1 MVSYRPT
8 SRKFRRRFL
17 QLAGVFLATP
27 MSAWAVDY
35 PVRPIRWIIGFPPG
49 GGADVVARI
58 MGRWLSDRLGQEV
71 IIENRP
77 GASTNIAAQAVVNSP
92 PDGYTLLWIGT
103 TNAINA
109 TLYQNLSFDFV
120 KDIAPVA
127 GLVVYPLVLEVHPS
141 LPVRNLDEFIAFAKA
156 NPGRI
161 NYGSYGTGTTSHLA
175 GELLKTMAGIKITH
189 VPYRGG
195 APMLNDLIGG
205 QVQAGFDVVANS
217 LPHIH
222 SGALRALA
230 VTTPTR
236 VEALPDVPTIGD
248 LLPGYEAI
256 AWTGIGVP
264 RRTPDEIVS
273 RLNGETNAGL
283 ADSSI
288 KARLAELS
296 TTPILQSPAEF
307 AAFVA
312 AETEKWA
319 KVVKFSGARVE

>member
-1 MVSYRPT
+1 V
-8 SRKFRRRFL
+8 
-17 QLAGVFLATP
+17 G
-27 MSAWAVDY
+27 
-35 PVRPIRWIIGFPPG
+35 
-49 GGADVVARI
+49 
-58 MGRWLSDRLGQEV
+58 
-71 IIENRP
+71 
-77 GASTNIAAQAVVNSP
+77 SP

-103 TNAINA
+103 TNAINE
-109 TLYQNLSFDFV
+109 TLYTNLSFDFV
-120 KDIAPVA
+120 RDIAPIA

-141 LPVRNLDEFIAFAKA
+141 LPVRSLGEFIAFAKA

-175 GELLKTMAGIKITH
+175 GELLKTMAGIKMTH

-195 APMLNDLIGG
+195 APMVNDLIGG
-205 QVQAGFDVVANS
+205 QVQAAFDVVTSS
-217 LPHIH
+217 LPHIR

-236 VEALPDVPTIGD
+236 VEALPNVPTIGE

-264 RRTPDEIVS
+264 RGTPYEIIS
-273 RLNGETNAGL
+273 RLNREINAGL
-283 ADSSI
+283 ADTSI
-288 KARLAELS
+288 KARLADLS
-296 TTPILQSPAEF
+296 TTPIVLSPAEF
-307 AAFVA
+307 AAYVA

>member
-1 MVSYRPT
+1 MSYRPT

-17 QLAGVFLATP
+17 QLAGAFLAAPTF
-27 MSAWAVDY
+27 AWAVDY
-35 PVRPIRWIIGFPPG
+35 PVRPVRWIVGFPPG
-49 GGADVVARI
+49 GGADIVARI
-58 MGRWLSDRLGQEV
+58 MGRWLSERLGQEV

-77 GASTNIAAQAVVNSP
+77 GASTNIAAQAAVESP

-109 TLYQNLSFDFV
+109 TLYTNLSFDFV
-120 KDIAPVA
+120 KDITPVA

-141 LPVRNLDEFIAFAKA
+141 LPVRSLGEFIGFAKA

-175 GELLKTMAGIKITH
+175 GELLKTMAGIKMTH

-195 APMLNDLIGG
+195 APMVNDLIGG
-205 QVQAGFDVVANS
+205 QVQAAFDVVASS
-217 LPHIH
+217 LPHIR

-264 RRTPDEIVS
+264 RGTPYEIIS
-273 RLNGETNAGL
+273 RLNREINAGL
-283 ADSSI
+283 ADTSI
-288 KARLAELS
+288 KARLADLS
-296 TTPILQSPAEF
+296 TTPILLGPAEF
-307 AAFVA
+307 AAYVA
-312 AETEKWA
+312 TEIEKWA
-319 KVVKFSGARVE
+319 KVVKFSGAQVE

>member
-1 MVSYRPT
+1 VSYRPT
-8 SRKFRRRFL
+8 SRKFRRQFL
-17 QLAGVFLATP
+17 QLAGAFLGAPTL
-27 MSAWAVDY
+27 AWAVDY
-35 PVRPIRWIIGFPPG
+35 PVRPVRWIIGFPPG
-49 GGADVVARI
+49 GGADIVARI

-77 GASTNIAAQAVVNSP
+77 GAGTNIAAQAVVDSP

-109 TLYQNLSFDFV
+109 TLYTNLSFDFV
-120 KDIAPVA
+120 RDIAPIA

-141 LPVRNLDEFIAFAKA
+141 LPVRSLGEFIAFAKA

-175 GELLKTMAGIKITH
+175 GELLKTMAGIKMTH

-195 APMLNDLIGG
+195 APMVNDLIGG
-205 QVQAGFDVVANS
+205 QVQAAFDVVASS
-217 LPHIH
+217 LPHIR

-248 LLPGYEAI
+248 LLPGYEVI

-264 RRTPDEIVS
+264 RGTSYEIIS
-273 RLNGETNAGL
+273 RLNREINAGL
-283 ADSSI
+283 ADTSI
-288 KARLAELS
+288 KARLADLS
-296 TTPILQSPAEF
+296 TTPILLSPAEF
-307 AAFVA
+307 AAYVG

>member
-1 MVSYRPT
+1 VSYRAT

-17 QLAGVFLATP
+17 QLAGAFLAAPTF
-27 MSAWAVDY
+27 AWAVDY
-35 PVRPIRWIIGFPPG
+35 PVRPVRWIVGFPPG
-49 GGADVVARI
+49 GGADIVARI

-77 GASTNIAAQAVVNSP
+77 GASTNIAAQAVVDSP

-109 TLYQNLSFDFV
+109 TLYTNLSFDFV
-120 KDIAPVA
+120 KDITPVA

-141 LPVRNLDEFIAFAKA
+141 LPVRSLGEFIAFAKA

-175 GELLKTMAGIKITH
+175 GELLKTMAGIKMTH

-195 APMLNDLIGG
+195 APMVNDLIGG
-205 QVQAGFDVVANS
+205 QVQAAFDVVASS
-217 LPHIH
+217 LPHIR

-236 VEALPDVPTIGD
+236 VQALPDVPTIGE

-256 AWTGIGVP
+256 AWTGVGVP
-264 RRTPDEIVS
+264 RGTPHEIIS
-273 RLNGETNAGL
+273 RVNREINAGL
-283 ADSSI
+283 ADTNI
-288 KARLAELS
+288 KARLADLS
-296 TTPILQSPAEF
+296 TTPILLSPGEF
-307 AAFVA
+307 AAYVA